1 MDNRPAIPSAL
12 RRQVLVEAG
21 HRCAVPTC
29 RQIPVDVHHIVP
41 WADCHKHEFD
51 NLIALCPTCHR
62 RLHGGDI
69 DRQSAKL
76 YKQNLS
82 ILNSRYGEYEQ
93 RVLQYFIDNP
103 DKEDIKLPF
112 GQNTD
117 ILLMYLVRDELLI
130 PLPDKRPVTVS
141 AIGQMTSWYRLT
153 DKGKVFITH
162 WKSAQDVE

>member
-1 MDNRPAIPSAL
+1 
-12 RRQVLVEAG
+12 
-21 HRCAVPTC
+21 
-29 RQIPVDVHHIVP
+29 VDIHHIIP

-130 PLPDKRPVTVS
+130 PLPDKAPVTVS
-141 AIGQMTSWYRLT
+141 SRGRETLWYGLT
-153 DKGKVFITH
+153 ERGKLFISH